1 MKAKRSTLGI
11 YPTGVLRSYTDAYQ
25 YLCRFTDYERMEKV
39 HYGQTA
45 YNLKRMKWLLD
56 AIDNPQNKLRC
67 IHIAG
72 TKGKGS
78 TAIMI
83 AQILVSAGYRVGIY
97 TSPHLTDLR
106 ERIQIWNKNKPPH
119 QKIWCEGKQTLISKN
134 EFTNLMNHLV
144 GKIRTP
150 NSTLHT
156 PTFFELMTALG
167 FLYFARKKTDFAVIE
182 VVLGGRLDAT
192 NLITPLVSVIT
203 RIDFDHTDK
212 LGNTIKKIAYEKA
225 GIIKNGIPVVT
236 FKQKTQADEVIRN
249 QAKTENAPLYIAPI
263 NKTKLP
269 VLGNHQMENYSLA
282 SGVIKVLNQRN
293 YTNINSAMIK
303 NALRE
308 LQLPARLEL
317 VQRRPDIIIDSAHNP
332 LSIKATVETVRKM
345 KYRNLILILAI
356 SRDKEIA
363 KILNIIIP
371 IADIVIF
378 TKTNHPRLLQPDEFF
393 NPAHNLRLCLARNKV
408 MCWVESNPKRALEM
422 AQRLAKE

>member
-1 MKAKRSTLGI
+1 
-11 YPTGVLRSYTDAYQ
+11 
-25 YLCRFTDYERMEKV
+25 MEKV

-56 AIDNPQNKLRC
+56 AIGNPQNKLRC

-83 AQILVSAGYRVGIY
+83 ARILASAGYRVGIY

-106 ERIQIWNKNKPPH
+106 ERIQIWNKNK
-119 QKIWCEGKQTLISKN
+119 QTLISKN

-150 NSTLHT
+150 RLWRGSPFWAANSTLHKS
-156 PTFFELMTALG
+156 TFFELMTALG

-182 VVLGGRLDAT
+182 VGLGGRLDAT

-212 LGNTIKKIAYEKA
+212 LGNTIKRIAYEKA

-236 FKQKTQADEVIRN
+236 FKQRTAADRVIRN
-249 QAKTENAPLYIAPI
+249 KAKTENASLYIAPI

-269 VLGNHQMENYSLA
+269 VLGEHQMENYSLA

-293 YTNINSAMIK
+293 YTNINPAMIK
-303 NALRE
+303 SALRE
-308 LQLPARLEL
+308 LKLPARMEL

-332 LSIKATVETVRKM
+332 LSIKATVETIRKM

-363 KILNIIIP
+363 KIFNIIIP
-371 IADIVIF
+371 VADIVIL
-378 TKTNHPRLLQPDEFF
+378 TKTTHPRLLQPDEFLKYL
-393 NPAHNLRLCLARNKV
+393 PPQVNKPV
-408 MCWVESNPKRALEM
+408 LLESDPKRALKM
-422 AQRLAKE
+422 AQRLAKEDDLILVTGSFYLAGPLRDLIRGSLR